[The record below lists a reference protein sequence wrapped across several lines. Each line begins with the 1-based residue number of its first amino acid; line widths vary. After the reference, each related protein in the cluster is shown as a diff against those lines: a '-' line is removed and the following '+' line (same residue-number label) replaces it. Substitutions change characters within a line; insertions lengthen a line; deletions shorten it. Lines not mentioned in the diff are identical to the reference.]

1 MGHSTRCRV
10 VGAACRSASYLRAVV
25 SGSQEYFCG
34 VFSMSLFSSV
44 EPVRFEGPGT
54 KNEFAYRVY
63 DKDRVILDRRME
75 DWLKPAV
82 CYWHSFN
89 WPGAD
94 IFGGGT
100 LPRPWL
106 GTPITQ
112 AMADTKLDAAFDFF
126 TRLGV
131 RYFTFHDVDAMASVT
146 TLKEHDRS
154 LKTIEAGIA
163 AKMAATGV
171 KLLWGTGNLFSH
183 PRYAGGAATSPDPEV
198 YARAAAQVRYCLEAT
213 HRLGGENYV
222 LWGGR
227 EGYDSLLNT
236 DLRRELDQYGRFLA
250 MVVEHK
256 HRIGF
261 KGTILIEPKPF
272 EPTKHQ
278 YDHDVAAVFAFLQR
292 YGLTQEVKVNIEV
305 NHATL
310 AGLDFEHEIAAARA
324 YGIFGSIDIN
334 RGDPR
339 NGWDTDQFPNN
350 AQELVP
356 AVMQLVE
363 DGGFGNGGFNFDAKL
378 RRQSVDP
385 QDLYLA
391 HIGGID
397 TIARALLAA
406 ADIVSTAALKKLRD
420 ERYRGWDGELGQRIM
435 KGAFTLAALAD
446 HGAEKNFDPRIP
458 SGRQELAESIIARHC
473 KY

>member
-1 MGHSTRCRV
+1 
-10 VGAACRSASYLRAVV
+10 
-25 SGSQEYFCG
+25 
-34 VFSMSLFSSV
+34 MSLFSSV
-44 EPVRFEGPGT
+44 DPIRFAGPGA
-54 KNEFAYRVY
+54 NSEFAYRVY
-63 DKDRVILDRRME
+63 DKDRMVLDRRME
-75 DWLKPAV
+75 DWLKVAV

-89 WPGAD
+89 WPGTD
-94 IFGGGT
+94 IFGAGT

-106 GTPITQ
+106 GTPVTQ

-131 RYFTFHDVDAMASVT
+131 RYFTFHDVDAMASAA
-146 TLKEHDRS
+146 TLKEHEQNLRR
-154 LKTIEAGIA
+154 IEAGIA
-163 AKMAATGV
+163 SKMAASGV
-171 KLLWGTGNLFSH
+171 KLLWGTANLFSH
-183 PRYAGGAATSPDPEV
+183 PRYAAGAATSPDPEV
-198 YARAAAQVRYCLEAT
+198 FAWAAAQVRYCLET
-213 HRLGGENYV
+213 TQRLGGENYV

-236 DLRRELDQYGRFLA
+236 DLRRELDQYGRFLS

-261 KGTILIEPKPF
+261 KGAILIEPKPF

-292 YGLTQEVKVNIEV
+292 HGLTKEVRVNIEV

-310 AGLDFEHEIAAARA
+310 AGLDFEHEIAVARA

-356 AVMQLVE
+356 AFVQLVE
-363 DGGFGNGGFNFDAKL
+363 DKGFDTGGFNFDAKL

-385 QDLYLA
+385 ADLYLA

-406 ADIVSTAALKKLRD
+406 ADVVAGGELARLRQ
-420 ERYRGWDGELGQRIM
+420 ERYQGWSGELGKQIAG
-435 KGAFTLAALAD
+435 GAMNLASLAD
-446 HGAEKNFDPRIP
+446 LALEKNLNPAPR
-458 SGRQELAESIIARHC
+458 SGRQELAESLIARHC

>member
-1 MGHSTRCRV
+1 
-10 VGAACRSASYLRAVV
+10 
-25 SGSQEYFCG
+25 
-34 VFSMSLFSSV
+34 MSLFSTV
-44 EPVRFEGPGT
+44 EPVRFEGPNT
-54 KNEFAYRVY
+54 SNEFAYRVY
-63 DKDRVILDRRME
+63 EKDRVVLGKRME
-75 DWLKPAV
+75 DWLKVAV

-89 WPGAD
+89 WPGQD

-106 GTPITQ
+106 GATISQ
-112 AMADTKLDAAFDFF
+112 EMADTKLEAAFDFF
-126 TRLGV
+126 KRLGV
-131 RYFTFHDVDAMASVT
+131 PYFTFHDVDAMATAT
-146 TLKEHDRS
+146 TLEEHANN
-154 LKTIEAGIA
+154 LKKIEAGMA

-171 KLLWGTGNLFSH
+171 RLLWGTANLFSH
-183 PRYAGGAATSPDPEV
+183 PRYAGGASTSPDPEV
-198 YARAAAQVRYCLEAT
+198 FAWAATQVRCCLEAT

-236 DLRRELDQYGRFLA
+236 NLGRELDQYARFLS

-256 HRIGF
+256 HKIGF

-278 YDHDVAAVFAFLQR
+278 YDHDVAAVYAFLQR
-292 YGLTQEVKVNIEV
+292 YGLTKEVKVNIEV

-310 AGLDFEHEIAAARA
+310 AGLDFEHEIAVARA
-324 YGIFGSIDIN
+324 FGIFGSIDIN

-356 AVMQLVE
+356 SLIQLVQ
-363 DGGFGNGGFNFDAKL
+363 DKGFTTGGFNFDAKL
-378 RRQSVDP
+378 RRQSVDAT
-385 QDLYLA
+385 DLYLA

-397 TIARALLAA
+397 TISRALLAA
-406 ADIVSTAALKKLRD
+406 ADIVTDGALEKLKQK
-420 ERYRGWDGELGQRIM
+420 RYEGWGGELGKRITS
-435 KGAFTLAALAD
+435 GELSLASLAD
-446 HGAEKNFDPRIP
+446 LATEKGLNPAPR
-458 SGRQELAESIIARHC
+458 SGKQELAESIIARHS

>member
-1 MGHSTRCRV
+1 MSI
-10 VGAACRSASYLRAVV
+10 
-25 SGSQEYFCG
+25 
-34 VFSMSLFSSV
+34 FSDI
-44 EPVRFEGPGT
+44 EPIRFEGPET
-54 KNEFAYRVY
+54 RNEFAYRVY
-63 DKDRVILDRRME
+63 DKNRMVLGKRME
-75 DWLKPAV
+75 EWLKVAV

-94 IFGGGT
+94 IFGGGA

-106 GTPITQ
+106 GPSITQ
-112 AMADTKLDAAFDFF
+112 AMADEKLEAAFDFLS
-126 TRLGV
+126 RLGV
-131 RYFTFHDVDAMASVT
+131 PYFTFHDVDVMATAT
-146 TLKEHDRS
+146 TVKDHNANLRH
-154 LKTIEAGIA
+154 IEAAIA
-163 AKMAATGV
+163 KKMAATGM
-171 KLLWGTGNLFSH
+171 KLLWGTANVFSH
-183 PRYAGGAATSPDPEV
+183 PRYAAGASTSPVPEV
-198 YARAAAQVRYCLEAT
+198 FAWAAAQVRAALETT

-236 DLRRELDQYGRFLA
+236 ELRRELDQYGRFLS
-250 MVVEHK
+250 MVVDHK

-278 YDHDVAAVFAFLQR
+278 YDHDSAAVFAFLEK
-292 YGLTQEVKVNIEV
+292 YGLTKEVKVNIEV

-310 AGLDFEHEIAAARA
+310 AGLDFEHEIAIARA
-324 YGIFGSIDIN
+324 YGIFGSIDMN

-356 AVMQLVE
+356 AVMQLIE
-363 DGGFGNGGFNFDAKL
+363 DGGFGTGGFNFDAKL

-385 QDLYLA
+385 HDLYLA

-406 ADIVSTAALKKLRD
+406 ADVVSEGKLEQLKQ
-420 ERYRGWDGELGQRIM
+420 ERYEGWSGKLGKRITAGEHSLES
-435 KGAFTLAALAD
+435 LAD
-446 HGAEKNFDPRIP
+446 LATELNLDPAPR
-458 SGRQELAESIIARHC
+458 SGKQELAESIIARHSR
-473 KY
+473 Y

>member
-1 MGHSTRCRV
+1 MSI
-10 VGAACRSASYLRAVV
+10 
-25 SGSQEYFCG
+25 
-34 VFSMSLFSSV
+34 FSDI
-44 EPVRFEGPGT
+44 EPIRFAGGDATGELV
-54 KNEFAYRVY
+54 YRVY
-63 DKDRVILDRRME
+63 DPNRLVLGKPMQE
-75 DWLKPAV
+75 WLRIAV

-94 IFGGGT
+94 IFGAGT
-100 LPRPWL
+100 LSRPWL
-106 GTPITQ
+106 GATVTQ
-112 AMADTKLDAAFDFF
+112 AMADEKLEAAFDFIS
-126 TRLGV
+126 RLGV
-131 RYFTFHDVDAMASVT
+131 PYFTFHDVDAMATAT
-146 TLKEHDRS
+146 TIKDHNSNLRR
-154 LKTIEAGIA
+154 IEET
-163 AKMAATGV
+163 MAQRMSATGI
-171 KLLWGTGNLFSH
+171 KLLWGTANLFTH
-183 PRYAGGAATSPDPEV
+183 PRYAGGAATSPHPEV
-198 YARAAAQVRYCLEAT
+198 FAWAAAQVRAALETT

-236 DLRRELDQYGRFLA
+236 DLGRELDQYGRFLS
-250 MVVEHK
+250 MVVDHK
-256 HRIGF
+256 HRLGF

-278 YDHDVAAVFAFLQR
+278 YDHDCAAVFAFLEK
-292 YGLTQEVKVNIEV
+292 YGLAREVKVNIEV

-310 AGLDFEHEIAAARA
+310 AGLDFEHEVAVARA
-324 YGIFGSIDIN
+324 YGIFGSIDMN

-356 AVMQLVE
+356 AVMQVVE
-363 DGGFGNGGFNFDAKL
+363 DGGLGSGGFNFDAKL

-385 QDLYLA
+385 VDLYLA

-406 ADIVSTAALKKLRD
+406 ADLVSA
-420 ERYRGWDGELGQRIM
+420 GELKRLRTQRYQGWNGDLGRRVM
-435 KGAFTLAALAD
+435 QGEFSLGALAD
-446 HGAEKNFDPRIP
+446 HAAAHNFDPRAP
-458 SGRQELAESIIARHC
+458 SGKQELAESLLARHC

>member
-1 MGHSTRCRV
+1 
-10 VGAACRSASYLRAVV
+10 
-25 SGSQEYFCG
+25 
-34 VFSMSLFSSV
+34 MSLFSTV
-44 EPVRFEGPGT
+44 EPVRFAGPDT
-54 KNEFAYRVY
+54 RNEFSYRVY
-63 DKDRVILDRRME
+63 DKNRVVLGKRMDE
-75 DWLKPAV
+75 WLKVAV

-106 GTPITQ
+106 GPRITQ
-112 AMADTKLDAAFDFF
+112 EMADTKLEAAFDFF
-126 TRLGV
+126 SRLGV
-131 RYFTFHDVDAMASVT
+131 PYFTFHDVDAMAT
-146 TLKEHDRS
+146 AATLAEHANN
-154 LKTIEAGIA
+154 LQKIEAGIA

-171 KLLWGTGNLFSH
+171 KLLWGTANLFSH
-183 PRYAGGAATSPDPEV
+183 PRYAGGASTSPDPEV
-198 YARAAAQVRYCLEAT
+198 FAWAAAQVRGALETT

-236 DLRRELDQYGRFLA
+236 DLRRELDQYARFLS

-256 HRIGF
+256 HKIGF

-278 YDHDVAAVFAFLQR
+278 YDHDVAAVYAFLQR
-292 YGLTQEVKVNIEV
+292 YDLTNEVKVNIEV

-310 AGLDFEHEIAAARA
+310 AGLDFEHEIAASRA
-324 YGIFGSIDIN
+324 FGIFGSIDIN

-356 AVMQLVE
+356 SMVQVVQ
-363 DGGFGNGGFNFDAKL
+363 DKGFTTGGFNFDAKL

-385 QDLYLA
+385 ADLYLA

-397 TIARALLAA
+397 TLARALLAA
-406 ADIVSTAALKKLRD
+406 ADVVTDGALEKLKQ
-420 ERYRGWDGELGQRIM
+420 ERYSGWGGELGKRITS
-435 KGAFTLAALAD
+435 GELNLASLAD
-446 HGAEKNFDPRIP
+446 LATQKGLDPAPR
-458 SGRQELAESIIARHC
+458 SGKQELAESLIARHC

>member
-1 MGHSTRCRV
+1 MT
-10 VGAACRSASYLRAVV
+10 
-25 SGSQEYFCG
+25 
-34 VFSMSLFSSV
+34 LFSSV
-44 EPVRFEGPGT
+44 EPVRFEGPASS
-54 KNEFAYRVY
+54 NEFAYRVY
-63 DKDRVILDRRME
+63 DKDRLVQGKRME
-75 DWLKPAV
+75 EWLKVAV

-112 AMADTKLDAAFDFF
+112 AMADTKLEAAFDFF
-126 TRLGV
+126 VRLGV
-131 RYFTFHDVDAMASVT
+131 RYFTFHDVDAMATAT
-146 TLKEHDRS
+146 TLREHEHNLR
-154 LKTIEAGIA
+154 TIEAGIG
-163 AKMAATGV
+163 AKIAATGV
-171 KLLWGTGNLFSH
+171 KLLWGTANLFSH

-198 YARAAAQVRYCLEAT
+198 YAWAAAQVRWCLEAT

-236 DLRRELDQYGRFLA
+236 DLRRELDQYGRFLS

-292 YGLTQEVKVNIEV
+292 YGLTKEVKVNIEV

-324 YGIFGSIDIN
+324 FEIFGSIDIN

-356 AVMQLVE
+356 SMVQLVE
-363 DGGFGNGGFNFDAKL
+363 DQGFVTGGFNFDAKL

-385 QDLYLA
+385 ADLYLA

-397 TIARALLAA
+397 TLARALLAA
-406 ADIVSTAALKKLRD
+406 ADVVSDGGLARLRQQ
-420 ERYRGWDGELGQRIM
+420 RYQGWGSELGQRIV
-435 KGAFTLAALAD
+435 GGSLNLASLAD
-446 HGAEKNFDPRIP
+446 LAVEKNLNPAPR

>member
-1 MGHSTRCRV
+1 V
-10 VGAACRSASYLRAVV
+10 
-25 SGSQEYFCG
+25 
-34 VFSMSLFSSV
+34 
-44 EPVRFEGPGT
+44 
-54 KNEFAYRVY
+54 K
-63 DKDRVILDRRME
+63 K
-75 DWLKPAV
+75 
-82 CYWHSFN
+82 
-89 WPGAD
+89 
-94 IFGGGT
+94 
-100 LPRPWL
+100 
-106 GTPITQ
+106 
-112 AMADTKLDAAFDFF
+112 
-126 TRLGV
+126 
-131 RYFTFHDVDAMASVT
+131 
-146 TLKEHDRS
+146 
-154 LKTIEAGIA
+154 IEAGIA

-171 KLLWGTGNLFSH
+171 KLLWGTANLFSH

-198 YARAAAQVRYCLEAT
+198 YAWAAAQVRCCLEAT

-292 YGLTQEVKVNIEV
+292 YGLTKEVKVNIEV

-310 AGLDFEHEIAAARA
+310 AGLDFEHEIAVARA

-339 NGWDTDQFPNN
+339 NGWDTDQFPHN

-356 AVMQLVE
+356 SLVQLVE
-363 DGGFGNGGFNFDAKL
+363 DQGFVNGGFNFDAKL

-385 QDLYLA
+385 ADLYLA
-391 HIGGID
+391 HIGGVD

-406 ADIVSTAALKKLRD
+406 ADVVTEGALERLRRD
-420 ERYRGWDGELGQRIM
+420 RYAGWQNALGQQIL
-435 KGAFTLAALAD
+435 GGSLNLATLADLAS
-446 HGAEKNFDPRIP
+446 EKDLNPAPR
-458 SGRQELAESIIARHC
+458 SGRQELAENIIARHC
-473 KY
+473 RY

>member
-1 MGHSTRCRV
+1 MT
-10 VGAACRSASYLRAVV
+10 
-25 SGSQEYFCG
+25 
-34 VFSMSLFSSV
+34 VFSGIG
-44 EPVRFEGPGT
+44 PVRFEGAGSSS
-54 KNEFAYRVY
+54 EYAYRVY
-63 DKDRVILDRRME
+63 DKDSMVLGKRME
-75 DWLKPAV
+75 DWLKVAV

-94 IFGGGT
+94 IFGAGT
-100 LPRPWL
+100 LTRPWI
-106 GTPITQ
+106 GPHVTQ
-112 AMADTKLDAAFDFF
+112 AMADEKLEAAFDFF

-131 RYFTFHDVDAMASVT
+131 KYFTFHDVDAMASAP
-146 TLKEHDRS
+146 TLKEHEKS
-154 LKTIEAGIA
+154 LRTIEAGIA
-163 AKMAATGV
+163 NKMQATGV
-171 KLLWGTGNLFSH
+171 KLLWGTANLFSH
-183 PRYAGGAATSPDPEV
+183 PRYAGGAATSPDPEIF
-198 YARAAAQVRYCLEAT
+198 AWAAAQVRLCLEAT

-236 DLRRELDQYGRFLA
+236 DLRRELDQYGRFLS

-261 KGTILIEPKPF
+261 KGTILVEPKPF

-278 YDHDVAAVFAFLQR
+278 YDRDTAAVFAFLQR

-324 YGIFGSIDIN
+324 YGIFGSIDMN

-356 AVMQLVE
+356 SMIQVIE
-363 DGGFGNGGFNFDAKL
+363 DGGLGTGGFNFDAKL

-385 QDLYLA
+385 ADLYVA

-397 TIARALLAA
+397 TLARALLAA
-406 ADIVSTAALKKLRD
+406 ADIVKEGQLKRLRE
-420 ERYRGWDGELGQRIM
+420 ERYQGWSSDLGKRIA
-435 KGAFTLAALAD
+435 GGQFTLATLAD
-446 HGAEKNFDPRIP
+446 HALQNNLEPKTR
-458 SGRQELAESIIARHC
+458 SGRQELAESVIARHC
-473 KY
+473 RY

>member
-1 MGHSTRCRV
+1 
-10 VGAACRSASYLRAVV
+10 
-25 SGSQEYFCG
+25 
-34 VFSMSLFSSV
+34 MSLFSNIA
-44 EPVRFEGPGT
+44 PVRFEGP
-54 KNEFAYRVY
+54 ESSSEYAFRVY
-63 DKDRVILDRRME
+63 DKDRKVLGKPMQE
-75 DWLKPAV
+75 WLRCAV

-89 WPGAD
+89 WPGQD
-94 IFGGGT
+94 IFGAGT

-106 GTPITQ
+106 GATITQ
-112 AMADTKLDAAFDFF
+112 AMAEEKLEAAFDFLS
-126 TRLGV
+126 RLGV
-131 RYFTFHDVDAMASVT
+131 PYFTFHDVDAMATAT
-146 TLKEHDRS
+146 TLKEHERN
-154 LKTIEAGIA
+154 LKSIEER
-163 AKMAATGV
+163 MQERMTATGM
-171 KLLWGTGNLFSH
+171 KLLWGTANLFSH
-183 PRYAGGAATSPDPEV
+183 PRYAGGGPTSADPEV
-198 YARAAAQVRYCLEAT
+198 FAWAAAQVRGCLETT

-236 DLRRELDQYGRFLA
+236 DLKRELDHYGRFLSL
-250 MVVEHK
+250 VVEHK

-278 YDHDVAAVFAFLQR
+278 YDRDVASVYAFLQR
-292 YGLTQEVKVNIEV
+292 YGLAQDVRVNIEV

-310 AGLDFEHEIAAARA
+310 AGLDFEHEVAAALA

-356 AVMQLVE
+356 AFLSLIE
-363 DGGFGNGGFNFDAKL
+363 NGGFSTGGFNFDAKL

-385 QDLYLA
+385 LDLYVA

-397 TIARALLAA
+397 TLARALLAA
-406 ADIVSTAALKKLRD
+406 ADIVTERKLARLKE
-420 ERYRGWDGELGQRIM
+420 ERYQGWTGELGRRIES
-435 KGAFTLAALAD
+435 GALGLGGIADLATASDFQPA
-446 HGAEKNFDPRIP
+446 PR
-458 SGRQELAESIIARHC
+458 SGRQELAESLVARHC

>member
-1 MGHSTRCRV
+1 MT
-10 VGAACRSASYLRAVV
+10 
-25 SGSQEYFCG
+25 
-34 VFSMSLFSSV
+34 VFSGTD
-44 EPVRFEGPGT
+44 PVRFEGADSS
-54 KNEFAYRVY
+54 NEFAYRVY
-63 DKDRVILDRRME
+63 DPDRQVLGKRMV

-94 IFGGGT
+94 IFGAGT

-106 GTPITQ
+106 GVPITQ
-112 AMADTKLDAAFDFF
+112 AMADQKLDAAFDFLS
-126 TRLGV
+126 RLGV
-131 RYFTFHDVDAMASVT
+131 PHFTFHDVDAMATASSAR
-146 TLKEHDRS
+146 EHETNLRS
-154 LKTIEAGIA
+154 IESGIA
-163 AKMAATGV
+163 DKMATTGV
-171 KLLWGTGNLFSH
+171 KLLWGTANLFSH
-183 PRYAGGAATSPDPEV
+183 PRYAAGAATSPDPEV
-198 YARAAAQVRYCLEAT
+198 FAWAATQVRSCLETT
-213 HRLGGENYV
+213 HRLGGQNYV

-236 DLRRELDQYGRFLA
+236 DLKRELDQYGRFLS

-261 KGTILIEPKPF
+261 SGSILIEPKPF

-278 YDHDVAAVFAFLQR
+278 YDRDTAAVFAFLQR
-292 YGLTQEVKVNIEV
+292 YGLTKEVKVNIEV

-324 YGIFGSIDIN
+324 YGIFGSIDMN

-356 AVMQLVE
+356 AMIQLIE
-363 DGGFGNGGFNFDAKL
+363 EGGFTTGGFNFDAKL
-378 RRQSVDP
+378 RRQSVDAS
-385 QDLYLA
+385 DLYLA

-397 TIARALLAA
+397 TLARALLAA
-406 ADIVSTAALKKLRD
+406 ADIVSAGQLRRLRE
-420 ERYRGWDGELGQRIM
+420 ERYQRWGGDLGTRIGRGE
-435 KGAFTLAALAD
+435 FTLSSLAD
-446 HGAEKNFDPRIP
+446 YAVQQGLDPKVS
-458 SGRQELAESIIARHC
+458 SGRQELAESLIARRC
-473 KY
+473 VY

>member
-1 MGHSTRCRV
+1 MT
-10 VGAACRSASYLRAVV
+10 
-25 SGSQEYFCG
+25 
-34 VFSMSLFSSV
+34 LFSSI
-44 EPVRFEGPGT
+44 EPVRYEGPDT
-54 KNEFAYRVY
+54 ANEFAYRVY
-63 DKDRVILDRRME
+63 DKDRKVLGKRME
-75 DWLKPAV
+75 DWLRCAV

-89 WPGAD
+89 WPGQD

-106 GTPITQ
+106 APQITQ
-112 AMADTKLDAAFDFF
+112 EMADQKLEAAFEFF
-126 TRLGV
+126 ERLGV
-131 RYFTFHDVDAMASVT
+131 PYFTFHDVDAMAT
-146 TLKEHDRS
+146 AANLKEQDRN
-154 LKTIEAGIA
+154 LKTIVEKMQQ
-163 AKMAATGV
+163 KMAATGV
-171 KLLWGTGNLFSH
+171 KLLWGTANLFSH

-198 YARAAAQVRYCLEAT
+198 YAWAAAQVRFCLEAT

-236 DLRRELDQYGRFLA
+236 DLKRELDHYGRFLS

-261 KGTILIEPKPF
+261 KGTILVEPKPF

-278 YDHDVAAVFAFLQR
+278 YDRDVAAVFAFLQK
-292 YGLTQEVKVNIEV
+292 YGLTNEVRVNIEV

-310 AGLDFEHEIAAARA
+310 AGLDFEHEVAAARA

-334 RGDPR
+334 RGDAR

-356 AVMQLVE
+356 AFIQILE
-363 DGGFGNGGFNFDAKL
+363 EKGFASGGFNFDAKL

-385 QDLYLA
+385 TDLFIA

-397 TIARALLAA
+397 TLSRALLGA
-406 ADIVSTAALKKLRD
+406 ADIVTERKLARLKQ
-420 ERYRGWDGELGQRIM
+420 ERYQRWDSDLGARIESGAIDLATLGDLAVE
-435 KGAFTLAALAD
+435 KG
-446 HGAEKNFDPRIP
+446 FDPTP
-458 SGRQELAESIIARHC
+458 KSGRQELAESLIARHC